1 MIARARARASVCVR
15 ACVWFVVCVCLYA
28 CVWVC
33 VRAVCARAC
42 VTLNTMARGV
52 SSQDPTLSTPSVSRP
67 REAIPVPA
75 AAVNARTQEAANE
88 PLPYKKLPRSYQEAP
103 CPAAVNARTQEAT
116 NNQRLNGAQRAPVLQ
131 PKSERRSSC
140 RPQVYFQGVSEAI
153 NSERGSTARGD
164 QQREGI
170 LVPAVSLQPDAASP
184 AGACVMV
191 TPFTRLVYAVSL
203 RG

>member
-1 MIARARARASVCVR
+1 MRARARALLCVFVR
-15 ACVWFVVCVCLYA
+15 ACGLLCVCA
-28 CVWVC
+28 CMRAFGFVC
-33 VRAVCARAC
+33 AVCARAC

-67 REAIPVPA
+67 REAIPAPA

-103 CPAAVNARTQEAT
+103 CPAAVNARTPEAT

-131 PKSERRSSC
+131 PKKKSERRSSC